1 MKKALLGTPELAAEK
16 LYMQKSLVLAV
27 KQPYILLVIFGVALA
42 LRLIAVDVPINT
54 DETLWMERGASFARH
69 LLAGEFAQTYQRH
82 HPGVTNMWLT
92 GSSLTLGCLW
102 QKLSLDACLSATS
115 FPIELWILPRV
126 FQAIATATCM
136 TIIYSLVQRLWS
148 IPIALTAL
156 SLLMLE
162 PFFLA
167 YQRYLTTDAL
177 QSDLGTIGLLSML
190 VYLQR
195 PLSQLVQKD
204 GRSRVWLLL
213 SGVTMGLSIMAKIPS
228 IFFIPA
234 VLAWM
239 VAIELFSAEPF
250 FRRGWLRQ
258 GIDFCLWLMT
268 MGTTAILVWPALWS
282 SPSGTIKHLLQ
293 GLREESA
300 RGVFF
305 YMGELTDAAG
315 LSFYPMVLLYR
326 LSPILL
332 LGLLI
337 WAAVT
342 LKSAV
347 RRNWQQEIFLG
358 LLLAGTA
365 VWVLG
370 LLSFSDSKVDRYV
383 NLVIPL
389 LTILAAVGWIR
400 LGSRL
405 AKVKSQPVLAAGLIG
420 LVVIQA
426 AFLVSY
432 APYYISYFNPVARL
446 IYPVER
452 VLMIGQGE
460 GLEQAARWLN
470 SSPKIK
476 SMTVAAWY
484 SRAFYPYF
492 EGKTVS
498 LPKSFSD
505 DDTPE
510 TAVPEL
516 PEWLSADRLV
526 LYINQYQRQLPDPEL
541 LKYFAPQPV
550 LHTVQ
555 FKGLDYVKVYA
566 GPMVTEAD
574 LATISV
580 SQTVDIGKIQFDGYD
595 VSRTQLRRDQN
606 LQVTTYWE
614 FSETLPAEATLTLT
628 LKNSTGKVSV
638 TTERL
643 LGGYMAMDEVFL
655 HRPLRESQ
663 SLSVEGLVPGEYALT
678 ASWEIPGEPQAQA
691 PHELSLGL
699 VNVG

>member
-1 MKKALLGTPELAAEK
+1 
-16 LYMQKSLVLAV
+16 MQKSPIAV
-27 KQPYILLVIFGVALA
+27 RQPYVLLVIFGVALA
-42 LRLIAVDVPINT
+42 LRLIAVEVPVNT
-54 DETLWMERGASFARH
+54 DETLWIGRGANFARH

-92 GSSLTLGCLW
+92 GSSLTLSCLW
-102 QKLSLDACLSATS
+102 QELSLDTCLSTTS
-115 FPIELWILPRV
+115 FPIDLWILPRI

-136 TIIYSLVQRLWS
+136 AIIYSLVRRLWS
-148 IPIALTAL
+148 IPIALTAV
-156 SLLMLE
+156 SLLILE

-177 QSDLGTIGLLSML
+177 QSDLGAIGLLSML
-190 VYLQR
+190 VYLRR
-195 PLSQLVQKD
+195 PFSQLAQKD
-204 GRSRVWLLL
+204 GRSRLWLLL
-213 SGVTMGLSIMAKIPS
+213 SGVAMGLSIMAKIPS

-239 VAIELFSAEPF
+239 VAIELFSADPF

-258 GIDFCLWLMT
+258 GIDFCFWLMT
-268 MGTTAILVWPALWS
+268 MGATAILVWPALWT

-293 GLREESA
+293 GLREESL
-300 RGVFF
+300 RGTLF

-315 LSFYPMVLLYR
+315 LSFYPMVMLYR

-332 LGLLI
+332 LGLAI
-337 WAAVT
+337 WAAIA
-342 LKSAV
+342 LRDAV
-347 RRNWQQEIFLG
+347 RRDGQQQIFLG
-358 LLLAGTA
+358 LLLAGTV

-370 LLSFSDSKVDRYV
+370 LLSFSDSKIDRYV

-389 LTILAAVGWIR
+389 LTILAAVGWVR
-400 LGSRL
+400 LGSKL
-405 AKVKSQPVLAAGLIG
+405 AKAKSQPVLAAGLVG
-420 LVVIQA
+420 LIVIQA

-432 APYYISYFNPVARL
+432 APYYISYFNPIARL
-446 IYPVER
+446 IYPVEQ

-460 GLEQAARWLN
+460 GLEQAAQWLN
-470 SSPKIK
+470 PSPNVKD
-476 SMTVAAWY
+476 MTVAAWY

-510 TAVPEL
+510 TVEPEL
-516 PEWLSADRLV
+516 PEWLSAHRLV

-541 LKYFAPQPV
+541 LAYFAPQPV

-566 GPMVTEAD
+566 GPMLTEAD
-574 LATISV
+574 RAAISV
-580 SQTVDIGKIQFDGYD
+580 PQTVDIGKIRFDGYD
-595 VSRTQLRRDQN
+595 LSRIQLGREQN

-614 FSETLPAEATLTLT
+614 FSKTLPAEATLTLT
-628 LKNSTGKVSV
+628 LKNSTGEVSV
-638 TTERL
+638 TAERL

-655 HRPLRESQ
+655 HKPLRESQ

-678 ASWEIPGEPQAQA
+678 ASWKIPAEPQAEA
-691 PHELSLGL
+691 SYELSLGS